1 MIEFGVTDDGQRVE
15 RITIG
20 SQADGLSVDLI
31 NYGATVVAI
40 NVPDRE
46 GVFENVALHYD
57 ELRDYER
64 SGSPRRYY
72 GATIGRYANRIAG
85 GHFTLDGRT
94 YRLSANDGE
103 NTLHGGAHGFDRAV
117 WTVGER
123 SPNAVVLSHLSR
135 AGDQGFP
142 GNLALTVIF
151 AVRNRAL
158 RIDYLAQSDADTVVN
173 FTNHS
178 YFNLNPSTGTAAG
191 HALQIFA
198 DAYTPVD
205 NELIPTGELRPVQ
218 GTRFD
223 FMEPR
228 MVGTQEFD
236 TNFVL
241 RESSEPLR
249 EAAMLGHP
257 ASGRMLDILTT
268 EPGLQLYSA
277 NPRGV
282 ALETQHFPDSPNRP
296 DFPSTVL
303 RAGARYTSTT
313 LYNFSVSA

>member
-1 MIEFGVTDDGQRVE
+1 MEFGVTDDGQPVE
-15 RITIG
+15 RVAIG

-40 NVPDRE
+40 NVPDRH

-57 ELRDYER
+57 ALHGYEH
-64 SGSPRRYY
+64 SDSPRPYY
-72 GATIGRYANRIAG
+72 GATIGRYANRIG
-85 GHFTLDGRT
+85 GAQFTLEGRT
-94 YRLSANDGE
+94 FRLSANDGE
-103 NTLHGGAHGFDRAV
+103 NTLHGGAYGFDRAV
-117 WTVGER
+117 WTIGER
-123 SPNAVVLSHLSR
+123 SPNAVVFSHLSR

-142 GNLALTVIF
+142 GNLAVTVIF

-158 RIDYLAQSDADTVVN
+158 RVDYLAQSDADTVVN

-198 DAYTPVD
+198 DAYTEVD
-205 NELIPTGELRPVQ
+205 DDLIPTGELKAVK
-218 GTRFD
+218 GTGFD
-223 FMEPR
+223 FVEPR
-228 MVGTQEFD
+228 MVGTQPFD
-236 TNFVL
+236 INFAL
-241 RESSEPLR
+241 RESSGPLR

-268 EPGLQLYSA
+268 EPGLQLYSG

-296 DFPSTVL
+296 HFPTTVL

-313 LYNFSVSA
+313 LYHFSVSA